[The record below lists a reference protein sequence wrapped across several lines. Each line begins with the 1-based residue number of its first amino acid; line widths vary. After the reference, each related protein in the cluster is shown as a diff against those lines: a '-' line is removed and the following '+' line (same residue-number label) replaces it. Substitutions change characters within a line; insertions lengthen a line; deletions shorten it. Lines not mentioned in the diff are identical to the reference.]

1 MRPHNPKVDPESP
14 AAKIAAK
21 FDRKGNPRASAL
33 AKALGLTPSTV
44 QRWLEKGS
52 IPNDYHPVVVSAGR
66 AAKITLRPEDFVDA
80 RAFEKSP
87 KPSAEALA

>member
-33 AKALGLTPSTV
+33 AKAIGLTPSTV
-44 QRWLEKGS
+44 QRWLEKGA
-52 IPNDYHPVVVSAGR
+52 IPNDYHPIVVSAAR
-66 AAKITLRPEDFVDA
+66 AEKIAIRPEDFVDA
-80 RAFEKSP
+80 RAFAKVP
-87 KPSAEALA
+87 A